1 MNSILNSLSS
11 SPIANVLLKD
21 MSIDDYTYQLQ
32 SSLPAG
38 TREKIQL
45 DIPTVAFDKKVSV
58 DIPKYG
64 LLCGAVLKLNITIAK
79 TGTSYVTMA
88 NNFLLLLKSA
98 VLSAHSREIC
108 ELSGITNFKN
118 ILEMDATSKEAIKS
132 AALDNLTGLI
142 GTAST
147 AIPSLLFD
155 GTYNLYI
162 PLMFPFFSKMNQYI
176 DTEFAEPLNLSFTL
190 DTASKLF
197 VAQQSSALNAGS
209 SKLMLYYI
217 QMSENDVRMRQNSV
231 FSTEKPTSIMSLS
244 SYPEVADVKSFTVT
258 GASQVPTVSTIK
270 LNTPNLLVSTTV
282 IVRRTAGGTL
292 AQNLEP
298 IDTIEF
304 KGNGKSLYL
313 YNYEEF
319 ALENCIFA
327 GKKGTYTMSQYNN
340 TLDENVFTHYWA
352 MSDSPDFFS
361 GGVSAKNLSDFTC
374 IVSFTPSVSGAG
386 TYSYTVEVVHQY
398 VNIISYSGSSG
409 KIGVSMAL

>member
-79 TGTSYVTMA
+79 TGTSYVQMA

-118 ILEMDATSKEAIKS
+118 ILEMDAASKEAIKGAS
-132 AALDNLTGLI
+132 LDVLSGLTGSA
-142 GTAST
+142 TV
-147 AIPSLLFD
+147 LFD

-197 VAQQSSALNAGS
+197 VQQRSSVLNAGS

-258 GASQVPTVSTIK
+258 GASLVPTVSTIK

-282 IVRRTAGGTL
+282 IVRRTAGDTL
-292 AQNLEP
+292 LQHLEP

-327 GKKGTYTMSQYNN
+327 GKKGTYQMSQYNN
-340 TLDENVFTHYWA
+340 SLDENVFTHYWA

-374 IVSFTPSVSGAG
+374 IVSFTPSVSAAA